1 MVCGEIQ
8 MAIFFIR
15 KVLPQLRQV
24 VLLKMLLFQTFICL
38 SQVVLWKSQKEQWQV
53 ILFIGSGDSK
63 SLVVFLT
70 EVPSAIGEVVV

>member
-38 SQVVLWKSQKEQWQV
+38 SQVVLWKSQTEQWQV

-63 SLVVFLT
+63 SLVMFPT
-70 EVPSAIGEVVV
+70 EVPSAIGEAVG